1 MENTLLKKVKGY
13 TNIKVNPAKLNVIDP
28 TKVSVKASVQEILD
42 ESEISKEG

>member
-13 TNIKVNPAKLNVIDP
+13 TNIKVNPAKLNVSV
-28 TKVSVKASVQEILD
+28 KVSVKASVQEILD